1 MLGGQGFIAR
11 FPFLIEKLRTIPGML
26 QVMEYLEL
34 DTKALVTYV
43 GTVITVSPSQLLRI
57 CADDVSA
64 EGFTFHNV

>member
-34 DTKALVTYV
+34 DTKALVT
-43 GTVITVSPSQLLRI
+43 
-57 CADDVSA
+57 
-64 EGFTFHNV
+64 